1 MFRVKQLFAIDAV
14 GEAEKIKLVSIHLY
28 DRVLTWH
35 LQFVKTHDEAVTWA
49 AYEEAVLKRFGDVN
63 EDPMAE
69 LNNLR
74 YNTIMKR
81 FQSDF
86 EDLLNQVNITE
97 AQAISMYIACL
108 PATIEMNVRMFKPS
122 SLEDA
127 FSLSSLQETT
137 LALVKQRY
145 TLILSTPR
153 TTTSIFVNKN
163 ATYPA
168 KNTSTLA
175 LPAPIS
181 QTVTKNNPV
190 FGSRPRKMLSQKEYD
205 EKRANN
211 QCFYCDQ
218 KYMHGNKC
226 EGQMFTIE
234 IRGEEED
241 IFEDCLEEES
251 NALTEYALPKEVSQ
265 YTPHISLNSLSGI
278 PTHNIMRVKGHVLKQ
293 LLHILLDSGSTHNF
307 LDLHKAK
314 KMGCH
319 IRKTCPLSISPISKS
334 ELTWMSGKSFSKKFN
349 QQDACL
355 ASICC
360 MVPSAILHLMQSN
373 VDSEIGENV
382 KLRALLKEYADVFE
396 KPKTLPPHRSFD
408 HQIPLRDRNVNVN
421 IRPYRYPPAQKDV
434 IETMVKELLDSGI
447 TEINK
452 FTIKD
457 KFPILVIEELIDEL
471 QGAQVFSKLD
481 LRSGYHQIR
490 MKEEDVYKTAFKS
503 YEGHYEFVV
512 MPFGLTNAPL
522 TFQALNCVF
531 KPFLK
536 RFALVFFDDIL
547 VYSSSI
553 IKHIAQLRMVLQV
566 MRKNTL
572 FAKKSKCVF
581 GTSKVEYL
589 GHVISGMRVTT
600 DPSKIQAIQDWHVP
614 TNIKQLRGFL
624 GLTGYYR
631 RFVKGYAVISQPLT
645 ALLKKNAFKWN
656 LQTQTSFEKLKQA
669 MINSP
674 VLALPNFGE
683 EFVIETDASG
693 VGIGVVLQQQ
703 GHPIAYLSKTL
714 ATKHQSLSAY
724 EKEML
729 VVVMVLQKWRGYLL
743 DRYFKIKTDH
753 FSLKYMLDQRITTP
767 FQSKWLPK
775 L

>member
-1 MFRVKQLFAIDAV
+1 
-14 GEAEKIKLVSIHLY
+14 
-28 DRVLTWH
+28 
-35 LQFVKTHDEAVTWA
+35 
-49 AYEEAVLKRFGDVN
+49 
-63 EDPMAE
+63 
-69 LNNLR
+69 
-74 YNTIMKR
+74 
-81 FQSDF
+81 
-86 EDLLNQVNITE
+86 
-97 AQAISMYIACL
+97 
-108 PATIEMNVRMFKPS
+108 MNVRMFKPR

-153 TTTSIFVNKN
+153 NTTSIFVNKN

-181 QTVTKNNPV
+181 QTVTKNNAV
-190 FGSRPRKMLSQKEYD
+190 FGSRPRKMLSQKE
-205 EKRANN
+205 
-211 QCFYCDQ
+211 
-218 KYMHGNKC
+218 
-226 EGQMFTIE
+226 
-234 IRGEEED
+234 GEEEE
-241 IFEDCLEEES
+241 IFKDCLEEES
-251 NALTEYALPKEVSQ
+251 NALTEYVLPKEVSQ
-265 YTPHISLNSLSGI
+265 YTSHISLNSLSGI
-278 PTHNIMRVKGHVLKQ
+278 PTHNTIRVKGHVLKQ
-293 LLHILLDSGSTHNF
+293 LLHILMDSGSTHNF

-314 KMGCH
+314 KMMSYQEDLSFEYFTNFK
-319 IRKTCPLSISPISKS
+319 IRANMDECK
-334 ELTWMSGKSFSKKFN
+334 
-349 QQDACL
+349 
-355 ASICC
+355 
-360 MVPSAILHLMQSN
+360 
-373 VDSEIGENV
+373 IGENV
-382 KLRALLKEYADVFE
+382 ELRALLKEYADVFE

-421 IRPYRYPPAQKDV
+421 IRPYRYPSSQKDV
-434 IETMVKELLDSGI
+434 IETMVKNCLIQGQL
-447 TEINK
+447 NK

-457 KFPILVIEELIDEL
+457 KFPIPVIEELIDEL

-503 YEGHYEFVV
+503 HEGHYEFVV
-512 MPFGLTNAPL
+512 MPFVLTNAPS
-522 TFQALNCVF
+522 TFQALMNCVF

-547 VYSSSI
+547 VYSPSI
-553 IKHIAQLRMVLQV
+553 IKHIAQLRMILQV

-589 GHVISGMRVTT
+589 GHVISGMRVET
-600 DPSKIQAIQDWHVP
+600 DPSKIQAMQDWPVP

-631 RFVKGYAVISQPLT
+631 RFVKGYTV
-645 ALLKKNAFKWN
+645 
-656 LQTQTSFEKLKQA
+656 EG
-669 MINSP
+669 
-674 VLALPNFGE
+674 V
-683 EFVIETDASG
+683 VIETDASG

-724 EKEML
+724 EKELL

-753 FSLKYMLDQRITTP
+753 FSMKYMLDQRITTP

-775 L
+775 LLGFDYEIEYKKGKDNVVADALSRVERPAELFSLLTSGVSNELMDGVINTWTTDENLQKTVAGLMNKTLTATKYEWVNGQLLRKGKWVVGKDEALRTKNKLVLSAYPGLLQPLPIHQIIWQEISMDFIDSLPMSQGKTAIQVVVDRLSKQAHFMPLAHTYNASQVAQLFLDHIYKLHRLPKSIVSDRDKIFISLFWKSLFEKLQVQLKMSSAYHPQTDG